1 MSSDLGL
8 DPSDPLNLLL
18 NNSADSSM
26 EDSSSTGEGASPP
39 DWSQLSALWPDSDQI
54 MGGNMKSYNDIMEF
68 SDLASLPM
76 DMDYNP
82 SMSIEPSV
90 LHFDPTKLTYPS
102 LQYSYGEQ
110 PSYEDLLSSQFPFTF
125 QSPSSGFSS
134 SSPSISS
141 ASPQLS
147 AKERRLSV
155 TSSSSSSGQSFSPC
169 PESAASS
176 ATGYHCDVAQQAKDE
191 PSVTSDTATSY
202 MNDPA
207 AELAQRVRQTAGVM
221 LAVPMGAQ
229 LQGHGANQQVALPI
243 TNAPQAKLPIPRL
256 PRHNSQPTSKASSPS
271 ASSSVASTPPPS
283 TPPPPSSAAPSPPQL
298 IIESPTPPD
307 SDASALPTPTSTSI
321 SSASAPRP
329 KTSHTTIERRY
340 RTNLNARIQS
350 LRMAVPALRVLED
363 REGSGKKIKKNVKG
377 GVPVKGTVDAEDG
390 EVDVIDERG
399 FVDGVKVA
407 RKCSK
412 ANVLGKAVEYIRVLK
427 KREIRL
433 KAEQSGLKM
442 LVSGLVGGPAL
453 LREWEREWHERFG
466 GEEKDE
472 VEGEP
477 DVEGDD
483 EDSEDGEDGEEEEA
497 GRKRKRG
504 KVAPVRKDEKEK
516 KEKKPVVHTPT
527 QPGEPGAVPEK
538 RKRGRPRKVPA
549 PMPVTPVIQQQQPQE
564 PVQIQ
569 MQVDQAMY
577 PPPITAEAWVQ
588 QMQQQQQHQPQP
600 QQYLLAV
607 FALFSFFNN
616 PFTSSSSP
624 SHAAHH
630 HTGMV
635 LTPPLAYAPDIVSQ
649 FPSATPVPSVG
660 WGWREYIQVFHIVV
674 SVLVLGSLLT
684 SWIGITWNKSDVKKR
699 VRSASVSRSSE
710 KKNEKVDWVK
720 VAEETVLHGDASKL
734 SIYTRYQIYRAI
746 TSTRNATINELST
759 LAMVLQGAGGVV
771 SGIARAKARSIW
783 DAAGAYAE
791 HTKPGSHSKAK
802 ISEKLVLAEL
812 DVAGAIDRL
821 TTSSVDVKGDDER
834 VYSPL
839 EVLACSLVRER
850 MKEHLG
856 GLFIE
861 TVNPT
866 REDGE
871 EKNNDDEIRRTID
884 AAKELGG
891 TVSEL
896 GRILER
902 VWRTPSSVTSE
913 DLALKGCD
921 EEVRALLTALVLY
934 KRVFADAPEESA
946 LLSPP
951 PSPKGKEEGGMVFEL
966 RRALGSRVFEDAMG
980 GGTLE
985 DARDKVVDLVVEFE
999 RRGRALTP

>member
-1 MSSDLGL
+1 
-8 DPSDPLNLLL
+8 
-18 NNSADSSM
+18 
-26 EDSSSTGEGASPP
+26 
-39 DWSQLSALWPDSDQI
+39 
-54 MGGNMKSYNDIMEF
+54 
-68 SDLASLPM
+68 M
-76 DMDYNP
+76 DMDCNP

-102 LQYSYGEQ
+102 LQYSY
-110 PSYEDLLSSQFPFTF
+110 EDLLSSQLPFAF
-125 QSPSSGFSS
+125 QPPSSGFSS

-147 AKERRLSV
+147 AKEQRLGV
-155 TSSSSSSGQSFSPC
+155 TPSSSSGKSFSPC
-169 PESAASS
+169 PESAPSPVA
-176 ATGYHCDVAQQAKDE
+176 GYQSDAVQQPKQKL
-191 PSVTSDTATSY
+191 SVTSDPSILYT
-202 MNDPA
+202 NDPV
-207 AELAQRVRQTAGVM
+207 AEFAQR
-221 LAVPMGAQ
+221 
-229 LQGHGANQQVALPI
+229 LQGYLRSEPANRSSDHKYLKPNFPFPVFLVTTSNPVPSPQVHLQHLQQHLP
-243 TNAPQAKLPIPRL
+243 LLL
-256 PRHNSQPTSKASSPS
+256 PRPHNQLHPRP
-271 ASSSVASTPPPS
+271 SSSSNLSHPPNPMH
-283 TPPPPSSAAPSPPQL
+283 L
-298 IIESPTPPD
+298 
-307 SDASALPTPTSTSI
+307 LFTPTSTSI

-377 GVPVKGTVDAEDG
+377 GVPVKGTIDAEDG

-453 LREWEREWHERFG
+453 LREGEGEWHERFG

-472 VEGEP
+472 VEVEP

-483 EDSEDGEDGEEEEA
+483 EDSEDGEEGEEEEA

-516 KEKKPVVHTPT
+516 KEKKAIAHTPT
-527 QPGEPGAVPEK
+527 QAGEPGAVPEK

-549 PMPVTPVIQQQQPQE
+549 LMPVTPVIQQQQQQPQE

-588 QMQQQQQHQPQP
+588 MQQQQQQQQQSQP

-616 PFTSSSSP
+616 PFTSTSSS

-630 HTGMV
+630 HTGVV

-660 WGWREYIQVFHIVV
+660 WGWREYIQVFHIIV

-684 SWIGITWNKSDVKKR
+684 SWIGITWSKSNAKKR
-699 VRSASVSRSSE
+699 VRSTSVSRSSE

-720 VAEETVLHGDASKL
+720 IAEEAVLHGHKL

-771 SGIARAKARSIW
+771 GGFARARARSIW
-783 DAAGAYAE
+783 DAARSYAE

-802 ISEKLVLAEL
+802 VSEKLVLAEL

-821 TTSSVDVKGDDER
+821 TTSSVDVKGDDGR

-850 MKEHLG
+850 VKEHIG

-866 REDGE
+866 TEDGE
-871 EKNNDDEIRRTID
+871 EKNNDDEIHRTID

-951 PSPKGKEEGGMVFEL
+951 PSPKGKEEGGMVSEL
-966 RRALGSRVFEDAMG
+966 RRALGSRVFEDALG
-980 GGTLE
+980 GGALE
-985 DARDKVVDLVVEFE
+985 DARDRVVDLVVEGTGTDTMNSLILLLF
-999 RRGRALTP
+999 AL